1 MAAIDV
7 LGRDRYGVYPLRGKM
22 LNVRDAN
29 NQQILNNEEISNII
43 KIMGLQKDRQYTD
56 LKSLRYGSIMIMADQ
71 DTDGSHIKGLIL
83 NFIHYF
89 WPSLTQH
96 RGFLT
101 EFVTPIIKITKGKH
115 QI

>member
-43 KIMGLQKDRQYTD
+43 KIMGL
-56 LKSLRYGSIMIMADQ
+56 
-71 DTDGSHIKGLIL
+71 
-83 NFIHYF
+83 
-89 WPSLTQH
+89 
-96 RGFLT
+96 
-101 EFVTPIIKITKGKH
+101 
-115 QI
+115 